1 MGNRAMMNYLVD
13 LNSLPQEKPREIDI
27 GKGMSI
33 DLLRAVYRNPSI
45 PLPVRIRCAV
55 AALPHEVPR
64 LQVSALVNE
73 QSFAEILD
81 RRLKRIKEIEN
92 GNGELIEAPTQEV
105 EIQPMLPRSTVE
117 VRPPLAPTNDR
128 RFRRF

>member
-1 MGNRAMMNYLVD
+1 
-13 LNSLPQEKPREIDI
+13 
-27 GKGMSI
+27 MSI

-92 GNGELIEAPTQEV
+92 GNGKLIEAPTQEV

>member
-1 MGNRAMMNYLVD
+1 
-13 LNSLPQEKPREIDI
+13 
-27 GKGMSI
+27 MSI

-73 QSFAEILD
+73 QSFAEILE
-81 RRLKRIKEIEN
+81 RRLKKLDAMN
-92 GNGELIEAPTQEV
+92 GKPQTINIRQSKLNHPHFH
-105 EIQPMLPRSTVE
+105 
-117 VRPPLAPTNDR
+117 D
-128 RFRRF
+128 

>member
-45 PLPVRIRCAV
+45 PLPIRIRCAV

-92 GNGELIEAPTQEV
+92 GNGKLIEAPTQEV